1 MCVCVRERERE
12 CIRERRE
19 REREKHS
26 GSDVCA
32 RARRHHS
39 RGKKC
44 VYTES
49 TLAELAVNKHLLGFF
64 PLLFFLA
71 FISLCQV
78 IYVPE
83 GQIGQYEM
91 NWQKHTRLV

>member
-1 MCVCVRERERE
+1 MCVRERETDRQTDRE
-12 CIRERRE
+12 CVCVCA

-39 RGKKC
+39 RGKNC

-64 PLLFFLA
+64 PFSFFLLVYRCA
-71 FISLCQV
+71 RLHMS
-78 IYVPE
+78 
-83 GQIGQYEM
+83 
-91 NWQKHTRLV
+91 QKDKSASMRCRA